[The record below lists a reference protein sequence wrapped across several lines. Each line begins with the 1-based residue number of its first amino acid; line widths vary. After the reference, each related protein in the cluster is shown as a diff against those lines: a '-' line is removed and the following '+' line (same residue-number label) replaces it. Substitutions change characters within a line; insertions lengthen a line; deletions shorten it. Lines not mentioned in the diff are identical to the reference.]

1 MKIRRLMLVKEQ
13 TSENTGRA
21 QVVRLALLAA
31 VLIFMTW
38 LGYRH
43 QLLGGGPAGAP
54 PVDALCPFGGLES
67 LYSWLKDGSLLRR
80 IAPSSL
86 ILFVGALLV
95 TLLGGRL
102 FCGWLCPMGALSEFV
117 SVAARKL
124 GVRQMTLSAPA
135 DRAARL
141 VKYFVLAAVLALTW
155 KFGFLAF
162 RGVDPWAAWAHLSAL
177 GSGELSLGFFVL
189 LAVLV
194 AGHFVER
201 FWCRY
206 LCPLGAALALVSR
219 FSLLKVRRSESKCL
233 ACGKC
238 ARNCPMG
245 LTCDKAAVH
254 KNGECIVCGRC
265 GSVCP
270 ASGAI
275 GASAAKR
282 PVSFLAA
289 GLAGVLLFAVAIAGA
304 KGFGVWKT
312 FAEPRGAAAGAYS
325 ADNIFGWMNVEQVAQ
340 ATGLSAKSVLEAAGL
355 PADTPRDVSI
365 KKLPGVNDEELREK
379 IRKYMENRPQ
389 GAAKNPQEI
398 RGSATFGEICRD
410 YQIEPQAL
418 FEALDLDAKTGLETP
433 VKEIMK
439 PTGREVQEVRDKV
452 AELMKK
458 K

>member
-1 MKIRRLMLVKEQ
+1 MLVKEQ

-86 ILFVGALLV
+86 ILFAGALLV

-117 SVAARKL
+117 SAAARKL
-124 GVRQMTLSAPA
+124 GIRQITLSSSV

-162 RGVDPWAAWAHLSAL
+162 RSVDPWAAWAHLSAI

-189 LAVLV
+189 LAVLA
-194 AGHFVER
+194 AGLFIER

-219 FSLLKVRRSESKCL
+219 FSFLKVRRSESKCL

-238 ARNCPMG
+238 ARSCAMG
-245 LTCDKAAVH
+245 LACDKGNVQG
-254 KNGECIVCGRC
+254 NGECIVCGRC
-265 GSVCP
+265 SSVCP
-270 ASGAI
+270 AAGAI
-275 GASAAKR
+275 GTSAAQR
-282 PVSFLAA
+282 PLSFLAA
-289 GLAGVLLFAVAIAGA
+289 GLAGVLLFAAVIAGT

-365 KKLPGVNDEELREK
+365 KKLPGVNDEKLREK
-379 IRKYMENRPQ
+379 IRKYMESRPRD
-389 GAAKNPQEI
+389 AAKNPQEI

-418 FEALDLDAKTGLETP
+418 FEALDLDAKTDLETP

-439 PTGREVQEVRDKV
+439 PAGREVQEVRDKV